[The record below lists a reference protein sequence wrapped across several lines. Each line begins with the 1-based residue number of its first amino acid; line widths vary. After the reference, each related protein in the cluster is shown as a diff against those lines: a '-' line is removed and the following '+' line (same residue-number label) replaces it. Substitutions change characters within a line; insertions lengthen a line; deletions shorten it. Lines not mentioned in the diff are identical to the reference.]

1 MSFEIVQGEKG
12 NITAVPGFQAAGV
25 ACGLKTTGNRDLAL
39 IYTSNRCTAAG
50 VFTQNRFPAAPVLYD
65 QKALAR
71 NPAGI
76 RAVAINSGCANACTG
91 EPGLS
96 NAHQMAKLAGEVLGV
111 APESVLIMSTGVIG
125 QPLAMEKVAQGI
137 AAAASALSATGG
149 HEAARAIMTTDTR
162 PKAIAVR
169 LALAGRTVTIGGMC
183 KGAGM
188 IHPNMATMLG
198 LVVTDAA
205 VEADLLAQALRQAV
219 SRSFNRITVDGDTST
234 NDTVLLLAN
243 GASGVEV
250 AGHDSLAV
258 FGNALTAVCTEL
270 AQMIVRD
277 GEGATKFVELV
288 VTGARAESEALAIA
302 QTIATS
308 ALVKTAFA
316 GSDAN
321 WGRILAAAG
330 RAGVS
335 FAQDRVALWVSAGQT
350 NSVQLVAGGTPLPYS
365 EAEATFIFSQPEFQV
380 HLDLGQGDE
389 KATVWTC
396 DLTHDY
402 VTINADY
409 RT

>member
-1 MSFEIVQGEKG
+1 MPFEIIQGKKG
-12 NITAVPGFQAAGV
+12 NITAVPGFEAAGV

-39 IYTSNRCTAAG
+39 IYTPNRCTAAG

-91 EPGLS
+91 EPGLA
-96 NAHQMAKLAGEVLGV
+96 NAHQMAKLAGEALGV

-198 LVVTDAA
+198 LVATDAV

-243 GASGVEV
+243 GASGVEI
-250 AGHDSLAV
+250 ASPDSLAV

-365 EAEATFIFSQPEFQV
+365 EAEATFVFSQPEFQV
-380 HLDLGQGDE
+380 HLDLDLGDE